1 MKKRNKES
9 ILIILFIAYIT
20 QGIILFLNNEKI
32 NTMNNN
38 QETEIMQDIVYNK
51 DLGESIREINNLGFN
66 IESIEKEDNKISAD
80 IFINSSNNDIT
91 KSLENLKQFNYFI
104 EDYTIN
110 KNHNVYVRIKVK
122 IP

>member
-91 KSLENLKQFNYFI
+91 KSLENLKQFNCFI